1 MKIST
6 GSANL
11 PAGAL
16 FAFALGLLPLQSVAV
31 EAGAAAPEV
40 AALRLGAISETVNL
54 SAFRGQVVYVD
65 FWASWCTPC
74 RISMPALDVLYRK
87 YGARGLVVIGVNKD
101 AAAADAERFL
111 KRTPVSFTLVQDA
124 HDAAAQAF
132 DVKAMPSGYL
142 VDRRGIVRSV
152 HRGFTS
158 ETATQIEHEIDE
170 LLKEP
175 A

>member
-6 GSANL
+6 GFANL
-11 PAGAL
+11 PACAL
-16 FAFALGLLPLQSVAV
+16 LAFALGLAPLPAPAV

-40 AALRLGAISETVNL
+40 AAPRIGAMSETVKL
-54 SAFRGQVVYVD
+54 SAFKGKVVYVD
-65 FWASWCTPC
+65 FWASWCVPC
-74 RISMPALDVLYRK
+74 RISMPALDALYRK
-87 YGARGLVVIGVNKD
+87 YGARGFVVLGVNKD
-101 AAAADAERFL
+101 AASADVERFL
-111 KRTPVSFTLVQDA
+111 KRTPVTFTLVQDA
-124 HDAAAQAF
+124 QDAAARAF

-158 ETATQIEHEIDE
+158 ETATRIEHEIDE